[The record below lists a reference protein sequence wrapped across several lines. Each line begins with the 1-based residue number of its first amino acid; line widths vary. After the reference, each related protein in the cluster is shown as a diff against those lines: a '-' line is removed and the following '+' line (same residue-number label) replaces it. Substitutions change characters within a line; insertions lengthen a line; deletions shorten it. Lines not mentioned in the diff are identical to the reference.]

1 MSTTTKATLTK
12 RISFEE
18 ASDYSMKKGKAAI
31 EELTTRLA
39 VALDNINTKNLV
51 YAGLGLAI
59 SKGAEIAGIDVIAKG
74 AKTISVSILVWE
86 AGKFAKKA
94 MSVNDEDVER
104 LLEKINSQS
113 TNQSTTASAKRAKRI
128 PKPVEADDILEE
140 ETK

>member
-59 SKGAEIAGIDVIAKG
+59 SKGAEIAGVDIVAKG
-74 AKTISVSILVWE
+74 AKTLSVSILVWE

-104 LLEKINSQS
+104 LLEKINGQTTSN
-113 TNQSTTASAKRAKRI
+113 TNVASAKRAKRI
-128 PKPVEADDILEE
+128 PKPVEAEDIKED
-140 ETK
+140 TK

>member
-18 ASDYSMKKGKAAI
+18 ASDYSMKKGKKAL
-31 EELTTRLA
+31 EELTTRLV

-51 YAGLGLAI
+51 YAGLGFAI
-59 SKGAEIAGIDVIAKG
+59 SKGAEIAGVDIVAKG
-74 AKTISVSILVWE
+74 AKTLSVSILVWE

-104 LLEKINSQS
+104 LLEKINGQTTSKSS
-113 TNQSTTASAKRAKRI
+113 TSASAKRAKRI
-128 PKPVEADDILEE
+128 PKPVEAEDIKE

>member
-18 ASDYSMKKGKAAI
+18 ASDYSMKKGKAAL
-31 EELTTRLA
+31 EELTTRIS
-39 VALDNINTKNLV
+39 VALDNISTKNLV

-59 SKGAEIAGIDVIAKG
+59 SKGAEIAGVEVIAKG
-74 AKTISVSILVWE
+74 AKAVSVTILVYE
-86 AGKFAKKA
+86 AGKFAHKA
-94 MSVNDEDVER
+94 VNCTNEDVER

-113 TNQSTTASAKRAKRI
+113 TTAPSKRAKRI
-128 PKPVEADDILEE
+128 PKPVEAEDIKE